1 MSQPYLGI
9 DIALRSFAA
18 ALWFD
23 SRRCVQAQFDNT
35 PAGFR
40 RLQRWLQQHFSGQVR
55 AAVEATST
63 YADKLVHF
71 LHEAGHEVFL
81 LNPERVACYARS
93 LGQRN
98 KTDPADAITIAR
110 FIATHEATPWSP
122 PSPEQTSLRSL
133 TRVRLQLRDC
143 ALQLRNQLRT
153 AEPLAQTHLRA
164 VLQRLAAQLVAVER
178 QLRAL
183 VRAHPLLSEQVR
195 RLCTCQGVGFIT
207 ACTTLAELPPVNAQ
221 SDPRALCAWSGLT
234 PRRWQSG
241 HTEARSRLSRKGNCY
256 LRQALFMPALVAKR
270 HNPLLRTFAERL
282 KAAGKTHGAIL
293 GAVSHKLLRI
303 LIGLLRHNAD
313 FDPNWTPRKIS

>member
-1 MSQPYLGI
+1 MSVPHLGI
-9 DIALRSFAA
+9 DIASRSFAA

-23 SRRCVQAQFDNT
+23 PQRCVQAQFDNT

-40 RLQRWLQQHFSGQVR
+40 QLRRWLHQHFSGQVR

-63 YADKLVHF
+63 YADQLLHF
-71 LHEAGHEVFL
+71 LHAAGHEVFL

-98 KTDPADAITIAR
+98 KTDPADAVTIAR
-110 FIATHEATPWSP
+110 FIATHPATPWTP
-122 PSPEQTSLRSL
+122 PSAEQASLRSL
-133 TRVRLQLRDC
+133 TRVRLQLLG
-143 ALQLRNQLRT
+143 ASLQLRNQLRT
-153 AEPLAQTHLRA
+153 ADALAKPHLQA
-164 VLQRLAAQLVAVER
+164 VIKRLAAQLAAIEQ

-183 VRAHPLLSEQVR
+183 LRAHPLLAEQVR
-195 RLCTCQGVGFIT
+195 RLCTCKGIGFIT

-241 HTEARSRLSRKGNCY
+241 KSEARSRLSRKGNCY

-270 HNPLLRTFAERL
+270 HNPLLRDFAQRL
-282 KAAGKTHGAIL
+282 QAAGKTHGAIL

-313 FDPNWTPRKIS
+313 FDPNWSAKNS